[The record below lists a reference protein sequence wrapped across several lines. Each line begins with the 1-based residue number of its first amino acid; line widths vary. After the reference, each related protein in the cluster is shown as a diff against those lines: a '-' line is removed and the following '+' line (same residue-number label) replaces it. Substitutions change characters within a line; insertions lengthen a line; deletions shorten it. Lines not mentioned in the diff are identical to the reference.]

1 MKLLSGPS
9 LLSGSVNIPGS
20 KSHTIR
26 ALVFGLLA
34 GGESRISAPL
44 FSADTL
50 SCIEGCKALGADI
63 RILEEN
69 PVQVVIRGVGGK
81 PNPSKTHIDM
91 GNSGTSLRLLSGVA
105 SLCNKPLTF
114 DGDDSLRTRLMGPLL
129 EALKNLGA
137 EEAYSHQKNGKCP
150 LTLKGPVC
158 GGETEIEGI
167 TSQFLSS
174 LLITLPVAEKD
185 SVLRAKNLHEKPYV
199 EITLT
204 WLKKLGIEV
213 THENMEIFRI
223 KGQQRYPAFQ
233 RRIPAD
239 FSTACFPL
247 CAAAV
252 TRSKV
257 SIQGLDFSD
266 TQGDKAVFDYFK
278 KMGMSLTEENGET
291 VVDGSKTILQGIEID
306 MNATPDALPVMA
318 VAGCFAKGKTILKNV
333 AQARIKEC
341 DRIAA
346 MTKELCKMGAV
357 IEEFPDG
364 MIIHESALKGT
375 ELSGYNDHR
384 IVMALAIAGLGA
396 EGRTSV
402 DTAESAAVTYPDFIK
417 DMKALGAKFETR

>member
-1 MKLLSGPS
+1 MNLLSGQS
-9 LLSGSVNIPGS
+9 SLSGSVRIPGS

-34 GGESRISAPL
+34 KGESQITAPL

-63 RILEEN
+63 RILEGN
-69 PVQVVIRGVGGK
+69 PVQVFVRGVGGK
-81 PNPSKTHIDM
+81 PKPSKTHIDM
-91 GNSGTSLRLLSGVA
+91 GNSGTSLRLLTGAA
-105 SLCNKPLTF
+105 SLCGQILTF

-137 EEAYSHQKNGKCP
+137 LQAYSHRKNGKCP
-150 LTLKGPVC
+150 LTLQGPVS

-174 LLITLPVAEKD
+174 LLINMPLAPKD
-185 SVLRAKNLHEKPYV
+185 SILRVKNLHEKPYV

-204 WLKKLGIEV
+204 WLKRLGIEV

-223 KGQQRYPAFQ
+223 KGGQRYPAFK

-252 TRSKV
+252 TRSRV
-257 SIQGLDFSD
+257 VIQGLDFSD

-278 KMGMSLTEENGET
+278 KMGMSVTEENGET
-291 VVDGSKTILQGIEID
+291 VMDGTKTVLQGIEID

-318 VAGCFAKGKTILKNV
+318 VAGCFAKGKTFLKNV

-346 MTKELCKMGAV
+346 MTKELNKMGAV
-357 IEEFPDG
+357 IEELPDG
-364 MIIHESALKGT
+364 MIIHESVLKGT
-375 ELSGYNDHR
+375 EVHGYNDHR
-384 IVMALAIAGLGA
+384 IVMALAIAGMGA
-396 EGRTSV
+396 EGRTCV
-402 DTAESAAVTYPDFIK
+402 DTAESAGVTYPDFIK
-417 DMKALGAKFETR
+417 DMKALGAKFETE

>member
-1 MKLLSGPS
+1 MKLISGQS
-9 LLSGSVNIPGS
+9 HLCGSVSIPGS

-34 GGESRISAPL
+34 KGESQITAPL

-63 RILEEN
+63 RVIEGN
-69 PVQVVIRGVGGK
+69 PFQVLIQGVGGK

-91 GNSGTSLRLLSGVA
+91 GNSGTSLRLLTSAA
-105 SLCNKPLTF
+105 SLCNETLTF

-129 EALKNLGA
+129 EALKKLGA
-137 EEAYSHQKNGKCP
+137 QEAYSHQKNGKCP
-150 LTLKGPVC
+150 LTLKGPIC

-174 LLITLPVAEKD
+174 LLISLPVAEKD
-185 SVLRAKNLHEKPYV
+185 SILRVKNLHEKPYV

-213 THENMEIFRI
+213 THENMETFHIR
-223 KGQQRYPAFQ
+223 GRQHYSAFQ

-266 TQGDKAVFDYFK
+266 TQGDKVVFDYFK
-278 KMGMSLTEENGET
+278 QMGLSISEENGKT
-291 VVDGSKTILQGIEID
+291 LVDGSGTPLRGIEID

-318 VAGCFAKGKTILKNV
+318 VAGCFAKGKTHLKNV

-346 MTKELCKMGAV
+346 MTKELRTMGAV
-357 IEEFPDG
+357 IEELPDG
-364 MIIHESALKGT
+364 MVIHESALKGT
-375 ELSGYNDHR
+375 EVHGYNDHR
-384 IVMALAIAGLGA
+384 IVMALAIAGMGA

-402 DTAESAAVTYPDFIK
+402 DTAESAGVTYPDFIK
-417 DMKALGAKFETR
+417 DMKALGADFEKI

>member
-1 MKLLSGPS
+1 MNLFSGQS
-9 LLSGSVNIPGS
+9 LLSGSVSIPGS

-26 ALVFGLLA
+26 ALVFSLLA
-34 GGESRISAPL
+34 EGESEITAPL

-63 RILEEN
+63 RILEGN
-69 PVQVVIRGVGGK
+69 PVQVLIKGVGGK
-81 PNPSKTHIDM
+81 PNPLKTHIDM
-91 GNSGTSLRLLSGVA
+91 GNSGTSLRLLTGVA
-105 SLCNKPLTF
+105 SLCNKTITF

-129 EALKNLGA
+129 EALKNLGVK
-137 EEAYSHQKNGKCP
+137 EAYSHQNNGKCP

-174 LLITLPVAEKD
+174 LLISLPVAGKD
-185 SVLRAKNLHEKPYV
+185 SVLRVKNLHEKPYV

-204 WLKKLGIEV
+204 WLKRLGIEV

-266 TQGDKAVFDYFK
+266 TQGDKVVFDYFK
-278 KMGMSLTEENGET
+278 KMGMSIRQENGET
-291 VVDGSKTILQGIEID
+291 VVDGSKTQLRGIEID

-318 VAGCFAKGKTILKNV
+318 VAGCFAKGKTFLKNV

-346 MTKELCKMGAV
+346 MTKELRKMGAL
-357 IEEFPDG
+357 IEELPDG
-364 MIIHESALKGT
+364 MIIHESVLKGT
-375 ELSGYNDHR
+375 EVHGYNDHR
-384 IVMALAIAGLGA
+384 IVMALSIAGMGA
-396 EGRTSV
+396 QGKTCV
-402 DTAESAAVTYPDFIK
+402 DTAESAGVTYPDFIK
-417 DMKALGAKFETR
+417 DMKALGAKFETE